1 MRRLRILALMHE
13 DLVPP
18 DSLEGRS
25 EKEINAW
32 KTEYDVCIT
41 LEELGHKVTKL
52 GVHASLVPIR
62 ETVRSLRPHVV
73 FNLLDEFQ
81 GEAVYDHHVVAY
93 LELLGARYTGC
104 SPRGLVLSRDKALS
118 KKIVAYHRIRAP
130 RFAVFRRG
138 RRVRKPAALRY
149 PLIVKSLVEEASLG
163 IARASVV
170 EDAEQLEAR
179 VHLVHERVQTDAIAE
194 EFIIGREVYVGVLG
208 NERLQALPPQEL
220 VIRNRDPGEP
230 LIATARVKHDPDY
243 QERHGI
249 DIREADDLDP
259 ATRALLVRNAKRIY
273 RLLELRGYGRVDFRI
288 DAEGRPWFL
297 EANPNPEIAEYE
309 EFASAAECAGIDYE
323 SLLQKIVSLGM
334 RR

>member
-1 MRRLRILALMHE
+1 MRHLRILALMHE

-18 DSLEGRS
+18 DSLEGQS
-25 EKEINAW
+25 EKQINEW
-32 KTEYDVCIT
+32 KTEYDVCTT
-41 LEELGHKVTKL
+41 LEELGHRVRKL

-62 ETVRSLRPHVV
+62 EAVREWKPHVV

-81 GEAVYDHHVVAY
+81 GEAVYDHHVVSY

-104 SPRGLVLSRDKALS
+104 SPRGLVLTRDKALS

-138 RRVRKPAALRY
+138 RRVRRPRALPY

-170 EDAEQLEAR
+170 DSDEKLAER
-179 VHLVHERVQTDAIAE
+179 VRLVHERVETDAIAE
-194 EFIIGREVYVGVLG
+194 QFIDGREVYVGILG
-208 NERLQALPPQEL
+208 NERLRALPPQEL
-220 VIRNRDPGEP
+220 VIGKREPGEP

-243 QERHGI
+243 QEKRGV
-249 DIREADDLDP
+249 DLREASDLSP
-259 ATRALLVRNAKRIY
+259 ALRARLEKSAKRIY
-273 RLLELRGYGRVDFRI
+273 RLLEMRGYGRIDFRI
-288 DAEGRPWFL
+288 DAEEHPWFL

-309 EFASAAECAGIDYE
+309 EFATAAECAGIDYAT
-323 SLLQKIVSLGM
+323 LLQTIVNLGM

>member
-1 MRRLRILALMHE
+1 MALMHE

-18 DSLEGRS
+18 DTLEGAT
-25 EKEINAW
+25 EKQINEW
-32 KTEYDVCIT
+32 KTEYDVCVT
-41 LEELGHKVTKL
+41 LEEMGHTLTKL

-62 ETVRSLRPHVV
+62 EAVRELRPHVV

-93 LELLGARYTGC
+93 LELLGAHYTGC

-118 KKIVAYHRIRAP
+118 KKIVAYHRIPAP

-138 RRVRKPAALRY
+138 RRVRRPAALRY

-170 EDAEQLEAR
+170 DSDEKLQER
-179 VHLVHERVQTDAIAE
+179 VRLVHDRVQTDAIAE
-194 EFIIGREVYVGVLG
+194 QFIEGREVYVGVLG
-208 NERLQALPPQEL
+208 NERLRALPPQEL
-220 VIRNRDPGEP
+220 VIRDREEGEP

-243 QERHGI
+243 QEKRGV
-249 DIREADDLDP
+249 DIREASDLP
-259 ATRALLVRNAKRIY
+259 PALLVRLERYAKRIY
-273 RLLELRGYGRVDFRI
+273 RLLELAGYGRIDFRI
-288 DAEGRPWFL
+288 DAQGRPWFL

-323 SLLQKIVSLGM
+323 QLLRTIVSLGM